1 MIDVVDEFLEDHLHH
16 RMFEYC
22 KSAKYRY
29 GECDEYGL
37 PPVGMVSD
45 IVPDGNKSPF
55 DLFEDRIG
63 GEFYPKHQGCPYRMY
78 INLFT
83 PGEIPFW
90 HKDGEQGTTF
100 IYYPN
105 MHWEP
110 NMLGETQFLIDGEIT
125 GIIPKPNRLVG
136 FDANISHR
144 ATSFRSEHRFSI
156 AIKYYE

>member
-1 MIDVVDEFLEDHLHH
+1 MIDVVDDFLEEHLHH
-16 RMFEYC
+16 KLLDFCEH
-22 KSAKYRY
+22 AQYRY
-29 GECDEYGL
+29 GERDEYGL

-45 IVPDGNKSPF
+45 ILPDGDKSPF
-55 DLFEDRIG
+55 DLFDSRINA
-63 GEFYPKHQGCPYRMY
+63 EFNTGCPYRMY
-78 INLFT
+78 VNCFA

-90 HKDGEQGTTF
+90 HKDGIEGSTY

-105 MHWEP
+105 LHWEP

-125 GIIPKPNRLVG
+125 GILPIPNRLIG

-144 ATSFRSEHRFSI
+144 ATSFRHDHRFSI